1 MSAPIVVF
9 CIGNP
14 SRGDDALGP
23 ACARRLEAWIAEQD
37 LAESIEVIEDFQLN
51 IEHALDLQGRTA
63 AIFVDAGAAT
73 AGAQRAFD
81 FYRIG
86 PVDRRTHSTHA
97 LPPESVLHVLSRLP
111 EMPAPPR
118 LDTVHS
124 RGRIRVG
131 GSAQPKSRR
140 PPDGGLLVS
149 DGAGAV
155 CGARDLVGL
164 PPGRCSAINQDRNL
178 GMGEDLVGLAAQ
190 QQAADPAA
198 SVGGH
203 ENQVATGVFGRFDD
217 GFVGNVAGG

>member
-111 EMPAPPR
+111 EMPVPPAWV
-118 LDTVHS
+118 LCI
-124 RGRIRVG
+124 RG
-131 GSAQPKSRR
+131 AAFE
-140 PPDGGLLVS
+140 L
-149 DGAGAV
+149 GAGLSPKAEGHLTAAFAFLTELV
-155 CGARDLVGL
+155 LRAAPDTWPACRPAGAQR
-164 PPGRCSAINQDRNL
+164 
-178 GMGEDLVGLAAQ
+178 
-190 QQAADPAA
+190 
-198 SVGGH
+198 
-203 ENQVATGVFGRFDD
+203 
-217 GFVGNVAGG
+217 